1 MGNEL
6 LAEWRRGIFARGLA
20 GAALVAVPVFVAGA
34 IGFGTSLSGLTGGLS
49 ELASGPAD
57 PAGGP
62 QAVPPTRGID
72 RTLISLSAGPSDA
85 GGGGGVGGGG
95 GDGGDRGGN
104 GPVVQSPGGSGG
116 GGTPTGG
123 GGGSGGGG
131 SGGGGGTGLPGV
143 SLPGGGGGIGGGGG
157 TGDPVGDV
165 IDSTGVGGLLP

>member
-85 GGGGGVGGGG
+85 GTGAGGG

-104 GPVVQSPGGSGG
+104 GPVIRSPGGSGG